1 MEIEFE
7 LHGIVFRWNAD
18 KEREN
23 ARKHDGITF
32 RHAARVFFDPFLI
45 GEDASR
51 NDEVREAAIGSDFDF
66 HVLYVV
72 HMIFED
78 EYVRIISARKA
89 DPKERKRYEDG
100 NS

>member
-7 LHGIVFRWNAD
+7 LRGIVFRWDAS

-23 ARKHDGITF
+23 IRKHDGITF
-32 RHAARVFFDPFLI
+32 RQAAQVFFDPFVI
-45 GEDASR
+45 GEEASR
-51 NDEVREAAIGSDFDF
+51 RGEVRQAAIGADLNF

-72 HMIFED
+72 HVIFED
-78 EYVRIISARKA
+78 DHVRIISARKA

-100 NS
+100 NA

>member
-7 LHGIVFRWNAD
+7 LRGIVFRWDAN

-23 ARKHDGITF
+23 IRKHEGITF
-32 RHAARVFFDPFLI
+32 RHAAQVFFDPFVV

-51 NDEVREAAIGSDFDF
+51 KDEARNAAIGTDFEF

-72 HMIFED
+72 HVIFED
-78 EYVRIISARKA
+78 EHVRIVSARKA

-100 NS
+100 ST